1 MVRGRGAG
9 VSGTGPALPRTNT
22 TGGDEG
28 ARPRAVAGAL
38 LALGCAEALL
48 LGGGRRNYPNLH
60 EILDTATFLLSGIL
74 SLLLWDT
81 GARLSRPLLR
91 RLAISFIVTSC
102 LELLH
107 VLTTVGGDLGF
118 ASRWEGTLRPS
129 SWPPGA
135 YCLAIGAAGS
145 VLLSARNIERAPWF
159 GPALV
164 LLTAALYPVFFW
176 LPRYTAPQWLG
187 ISRPALVLVPPL
199 WLFVCWTSWKLRHT
213 DRILPWLAL
222 MGGVQFLAHVAML
235 YSRAPHDTAAMV
247 AHLGKVG
254 SDLLFLLTLIN
265 MASFDMRR
273 LVRAEASLSELNAS
287 LGHRVRESTEQLA
300 TTSQR
305 LELEVGERERMQQR
319 LQESRRLLQAILDNS
334 PTVIYVKD
342 LNGRYLLV
350 NRRFA
355 QIFQVAE
362 DDVLG
367 KTDFDIFPAELAASM
382 RALDARVVANRSA
395 SMDEETVSYDGGQST
410 YLSVRS
416 PLLSHA
422 GNVFAVCGIATDIS
436 QRKEVESRLRAQL
449 ARLSLL
455 HRISRA
461 IAERQSLPSI
471 LEAVISHVERDLPL
485 DFTCACL
492 YNAAD
497 ETLTVT
503 SVGAGSRGLAERL
516 KLMEGAR
523 IPIDQNGLARCVRG
537 NLVYEP
543 DLAGLQFSF
552 SERLARGGLRA
563 LVVAPLQ
570 VESEVFGVLIAARR
584 AGASFDSS
592 DCEFLRQLSEHAAL
606 AAHQAQLYGALESSY
621 NDLRQT
627 QAAAMQHERLSALGQ
642 MATGVA
648 HDINNAITPIAIY
661 AETLLEKEQGL
672 SPQGRGYL
680 QIIDRAISDVAQT
693 VARLR
698 AFHRRREPSLTT
710 TTVRL
715 NALVEQVVS
724 LTRARWSDI
733 PQQRGAVIDL
743 KVDLAPEL
751 PGVQGDESEI
761 REALIN
767 LVFNAVDAMPGGGR
781 LELRTGVESDSD
793 TPDSRSG
800 RLVFV
805 EVADNGVGMDEET
818 RRRCLEPFFTTKG
831 SSGSGLGLAMVYG
844 MAERHSAEI
853 DIHSEQGAG
862 TRIRVRFPA
871 AMEIAG
877 SASVPLIQA
886 LPISPQ
892 RVLIVDDDPAILM
905 SLREALEL
913 DGHEV
918 VAATGGQEGIDAFR
932 SSTARGELFGLVITD
947 LGMPFVDGR
956 KVAAAVKETSPMTP
970 VILLTGWG
978 QRMISEGDV
987 PAHVDGVLSKP
998 PQLGRLREVIARC
1011 CRY

>member
-22 TGGDEG
+22 TGADEG
-28 ARPRAVAGAL
+28 ARPRWVAGIV
-38 LALGCAEALL
+38 LALGFAEALL
-48 LGGGRRNYPNLH
+48 LYGGRRDYPNLH
-60 EILDTATFLLSGIL
+60 EILDTAMFLLSGVL
-74 SLLLWDT
+74 SLLLWDL
-81 GARLSRPLLR
+81 GARLSQPLLR
-91 RLAISFIVTSC
+91 WLAISFVLTSC
-102 LELLH
+102 LEFLH

-118 ASRWEGTLRPS
+118 VSRWEGILRPS

-135 YCLAIGAAGS
+135 YCLAIGTAGS
-145 VLLSARNIERAPWF
+145 VLLTAAGVQRAAWF
-159 GPALV
+159 APALL

-176 LPRYTAPQWLG
+176 LPRYTAPQWFG
-187 ISRPALVLVPPL
+187 ITRPALVLVPPL
-199 WLFVCWTSWKLRHT
+199 WLAVCWTCWRLRRT
-213 DRILPWLAL
+213 DRLLPMVAL
-222 MGGVQFLAHVAML
+222 MGAVQFLAHIAML
-235 YSRAPHDTAAMV
+235 YSRAPHDTAAMI

-265 MASFDMRR
+265 MASSDMRR
-273 LVRAEASLSELNAS
+273 LVRAEASL
-287 LGHRVRESTEQLA
+287 
-300 TTSQR
+300 
-305 LELEVGERERMQQR
+305 VGERERMQQR

-334 PTVIYVKD
+334 PTMIYVKD
-342 LNGRYLLV
+342 LNGRYLVV

-355 QIFQVAE
+355 QMCHVAE
-362 DDVLG
+362 GDVAG
-367 KTDFDIFPAELAASM
+367 KTDFDIFPADLAAAM
-382 RALDARVVANRSA
+382 RALDARVVANGRA
-395 SMDEETVSYDGGQST
+395 SIDEETVPNDEELVHGAPALRT

-416 PLLSHA
+416 PLLSHT
-422 GNVFAVCGIATDIS
+422 GNAFAVCGIATDIS
-436 QRKEVESRLRAQL
+436 ERKEVESRLRAQL

-471 LEAVISHVERDLPL
+471 LETVISHVERDLPL

-492 YNAAD
+492 YDAA
-497 ETLTVT
+497 EEALTVT
-503 SVGAGSRGLAERL
+503 SVGAGSRELAQRL
-516 KLMEGAR
+516 SLAEGAR

-537 NLVYEP
+537 DLVYEP
-543 DLAGLQFSF
+543 DLVGLRFSF
-552 SERLARGGLRA
+552 PERLAREGLRA
-563 LVVAPLQ
+563 LVAAPLQ
-570 VESEVFGVLIAARR
+570 VESKVFGVLVAARR
-584 AGASFDSS
+584 AGASFDSA

-606 AAHQAQLYGALESSY
+606 AAHQAQLYGALEASY

-661 AETLLEKEQGL
+661 TETLLESEPGL

-710 TTVRL
+710 GVVRL

-743 KVDLAPEL
+743 KLELAPDL

-781 LELRTGVESDSD
+781 LEFRTGVENDSGI
-793 TPDSRSG
+793 TDSRPG
-800 RLVFV
+800 RVVFV
-805 EVADNGVGMDEET
+805 EIADDGVGMDEET
-818 RRRCLEPFFTTKG
+818 RRRCVEPFFTTKG

-853 DIHSEQGAG
+853 DISSEPGAG
-862 TRIRVRFPA
+862 TRIRVRFPE
-871 AMEIAG
+871 AMDLTAG
-877 SASVPLIQA
+877 KTVAMVQA
-886 LPISPQ
+886 LPPAPQ
-892 RVLIVDDDPAILM
+892 RILIVDDDRAILM

-918 VAATGGQEGIDAFR
+918 VAAGGGQEGIDAFR
-932 SSTARGELFGLVITD
+932 ASVSNGEPFGLVITD

-956 KVAAAVKETSPMTP
+956 KVAAAVKERSAATP

-978 QRMISEGDV
+978 QRMISDGDV

-998 PQLGRLREVIARC
+998 PQLRRLREVIARC
-1011 CRY
+1011 CRS

>member
-1 MVRGRGAG
+1 LAGRG
-9 VSGTGPALPRTNT
+9 SQ
-22 TGGDEG
+22 
-28 ARPRAVAGAL
+28 
-38 LALGCAEALL
+38 
-48 LGGGRRNYPNLH
+48 
-60 EILDTATFLLSGIL
+60 
-74 SLLLWDT
+74 
-81 GARLSRPLLR
+81 
-91 RLAISFIVTSC
+91 
-102 LELLH
+102 
-107 VLTTVGGDLGF
+107 
-118 ASRWEGTLRPS
+118 
-129 SWPPGA
+129 
-135 YCLAIGAAGS
+135 
-145 VLLSARNIERAPWF
+145 RAPWF

-176 LPRYTAPQWLG
+176 LPRYTVPQWFG
-187 ISRPALVLVPPL
+187 ITRPALILVPPL
-199 WLFVCWTSWKLRHT
+199 WLLVCWTCWKLRHT
-213 DRILPWLAL
+213 DRILPMVAL
-222 MGGVQFLAHVAML
+222 MGAVQFLSHVAML

-254 SDLLFLLTLIN
+254 SDLLFLLTLIT
-265 MASFDMRR
+265 MAS
-273 LVRAEASLSELNAS
+273 S
-287 LGHRVRESTEQLA
+287 
-300 TTSQR
+300 
-305 LELEVGERERMQQR
+305 ERERIQQR
-319 LQESRRLLQAILDNS
+319 LQESRHLLQAILDNS

-355 QIFQVAE
+355 QIFHIAE
-362 DDVLG
+362 DDAIG
-367 KTDFDIFPAELAASM
+367 KTDFDIFPAEVAAAM
-382 RALDARVVANRSA
+382 RALDERVVANKSA
-395 SMDEETVSYDGGQST
+395 SMDEESLSPHGELVHGSSGDGHRT

-416 PLLSHA
+416 PLLNHA
-422 GNVFAVCGIATDIS
+422 GSAFAVCGIATDIS
-436 QRKEVESRLRAQL
+436 ERKQGESRLRAQL

-492 YNAAD
+492 YDAA
-497 ETLTVT
+497 EEALTVT
-503 SVGAGSRGLAERL
+503 SVGAGSRGLAQRL
-516 KLMEGAR
+516 KLTEGAR

-537 NLVYEP
+537 DLVYEP
-543 DLAGLQFSF
+543 DLVGLPFSF
-552 SERLARGGLRA
+552 PERLARGELRA

-570 VESEVFGVLIAARR
+570 VESEVFGVLVAARR
-584 AGASFDSS
+584 AGASFDSA

-606 AAHQAQLYGALESSY
+606 AAHQAQLYGALEASY

-661 AETLLEKEQGL
+661 TETLLEKEQGL
-672 SPQGRGYL
+672 TPQGRSYL

-710 TTVRL
+710 TVVRM

-743 KVDLAPEL
+743 KLDLLPDL

-781 LELRTGVESDSD
+781 LELRTGVETDAAPSD
-793 TPDSRSG
+793 PRSG

-862 TRIRVRFPA
+862 TRIRVRFPV
-871 AMEIAG
+871 AMDIAG
-877 SASVPLIQA
+877 SATVPMIQV
-886 LPISPQ
+886 LPAAPQ

-918 VAATGGQEGIDAFR
+918 VSAAGGQEGIDAFR
-932 SSTARGELFGLVITD
+932 SSAAKGEQFGIVITD

-956 KVAAAVKETSPMTP
+956 KVAAAIKECSATTP

-978 QRMISEGDV
+978 QRMISDGDV

-998 PQLGRLREVIARC
+998 PQLRRLREVIARC
-1011 CRY
+1011 CR

>member
-9 VSGTGPALPRTNT
+9 VSGTGPALPRTKT
-22 TGGDEG
+22 RGPDEG
-28 ARPRAVAGAL
+28 SRPRVLAGTL
-38 LALGCAEALL
+38 LTLGFAEVLL
-48 LGGGRRNYPNLH
+48 LSGGRRDYPNLH
-60 EILDTATFLLSGIL
+60 EILDTAMFLLSGVL
-74 SLLLWDT
+74 SLLLWDM

-91 RLAISFIVTSC
+91 WLAISFIVTSC

-107 VLTTVGGDLGF
+107 VLTTIGGDLGF
-118 ASRWEGTLRPS
+118 VSRWEGTLRPS

-135 YCLAIGAAGS
+135 YCLATGAAAA
-145 VLLSARNIERAPWF
+145 VLLTARRIERAPWF
-159 GPALV
+159 APALV
-164 LLTAALYPVFFW
+164 LFTAALYPVFFW
-176 LPRYTAPQWLG
+176 LPQYTTPQWFG
-187 ISRPALVLVPPL
+187 ITRPTLVLVPLL
-199 WLFVCWTSWKLRHT
+199 WLLVCWTCWKVRHM
-213 DRILPWLAL
+213 DRILPMVAL
-222 MGGVQFLAHVAML
+222 MGAVQFFAHIAML

-273 LVRAEASLSELNAS
+273 LVRAEASLSELNVN
-287 LGHRVRESTEQLA
+287 LGHRVRERTEQLA
-300 TTSQR
+300 TTHQR

-355 QIFQVAE
+355 QIFHVVE
-362 DDVLG
+362 DDVVG
-367 KTDFDIFPAELAASM
+367 KTDFDIFPAEVAAGM
-382 RALDARVVANRSA
+382 RALDARVVATRSA
-395 SMDEETVSYDGGQST
+395 SMEEELVPHDRALDRGSSDRAASPSGDGRRT

-416 PLLSHA
+416 PLWSHT
-422 GNVFAVCGIATDIS
+422 GSVFAVCGIAADITE
-436 QRKEVESRLRAQL
+436 RKEVEGRLRAQL

-471 LEAVISHVERDLPL
+471 LEAVISHVESDLPL

-492 YNAAD
+492 YDAAD
-497 ETLTVT
+497 EALIVT

-516 KLMEGAR
+516 KLAEGAR
-523 IPIDQNGLARCVRG
+523 IPIDQNGLARCVKG
-537 NLVYEP
+537 DLVYEP
-543 DLAGLQFSF
+543 DLEGLPFSF
-552 SERLARGGLRA
+552 AERLAGGELRA
-563 LVVAPLQ
+563 LVIAPLQ
-570 VESEVFGVLIAARR
+570 VESEVFGILVAGRR
-584 AGASFDSS
+584 ARASFDSA

-606 AAHQAQLYGALESSY
+606 AAHQARLYGALESSY

-627 QAAAMQHERLSALGQ
+627 QAAAMQQARLSALGQ

-661 AETLLEKEQGL
+661 TETLLETEQEL

-710 TTVRL
+710 TVVRMNL
-715 NALVEQVVS
+715 LVEQVVS

-743 KVDLAPEL
+743 ELDLAADL

-781 LELRTGVESDSD
+781 LGLRTGVESDSAGS
-793 TPDSRSG
+793 DSRSG
-800 RLVFV
+800 AL
-805 EVADNGVGMDEET
+805 
-818 RRRCLEPFFTTKG
+818 
-831 SSGSGLGLAMVYG
+831 
-844 MAERHSAEI
+844 
-853 DIHSEQGAG
+853 
-862 TRIRVRFPA
+862 RVRRDLRQRSWYGRGDA
-871 AMEIAG
+871 TALSRALLHDERQQWQRAWAG
-877 SASVPLIQA
+877 
-886 LPISPQ
+886 
-892 RVLIVDDDPAILM
+892 
-905 SLREALEL
+905 
-913 DGHEV
+913 
-918 VAATGGQEGIDAFR
+918 
-932 SSTARGELFGLVITD
+932 
-947 LGMPFVDGR
+947 
-956 KVAAAVKETSPMTP
+956 
-970 VILLTGWG
+970 
-978 QRMISEGDV
+978 
-987 PAHVDGVLSKP
+987 DGVRH
-998 PQLGRLREVIARC
+998 GRAP
-1011 CRY
+1011 